1 MVVLNKAV
9 FLDRDGVINKV
20 ILKDGIPFAPTNIE
34 DVEILDGVISALD
47 DLRNAQYKIIV
58 VTNQPDVSRRKI
70 DAKKIHEINNYIA
83 KLTQLTNFYV
93 CTHDDNDFCTCRK
106 PKPGLIKSAA
116 KDLDI
121 NLGESVLV
129 GDRWKDISAGQEA
142 GCKCFFINN
151 NYREVKP
158 KLPYF
163 EVKSLAEAAKI
174 IIGDK

>member
-121 NLGESVLV
+121 NL
-129 GDRWKDISAGQEA
+129 SAGQEA